1 MRTATLLIA
10 LLCAGLAGC
19 AQVAQVRDFFR
30 DSFREPVAGYR
41 YFFPEPTVVQVSAS
55 ADQLVYEYSRLYG
68 DEFPHAV
75 AAAEK
80 QCKTDGKR
88 AQVVSMV
95 AKGQDRSW
103 VTFVCR

>member
-1 MRTATLLIA
+1 MRTATLFVA
-10 LLCAGLAGC
+10 LLCASLAGC
-19 AQVAQVRDFFR
+19 AQVRDFFG
-30 DSFREPVAGYR
+30 DSFREPVAGIR
-41 YFFPEPTVVQVSAS
+41 YFYPEPTVVQVSAS
-55 ADQLVYEYSRLYG
+55 PDQLIYEYSRLYG

-80 QCKTDGKR
+80 QCKTYDKR

-95 AKGQDRSW
+95 AKNQDRSW